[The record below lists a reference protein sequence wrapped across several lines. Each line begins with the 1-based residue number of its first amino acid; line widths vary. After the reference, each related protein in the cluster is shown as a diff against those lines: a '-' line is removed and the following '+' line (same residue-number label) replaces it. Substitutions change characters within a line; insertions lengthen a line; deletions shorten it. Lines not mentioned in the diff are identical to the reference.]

1 MLSELLGSKTRA
13 RMIAA
18 LVVAPEQR
26 LHLRALV
33 RAAGGGIASVQREV
47 ERLED
52 LGLVTSE
59 RDARGRR
66 QISLVADHPFAG
78 PVAGLVA
85 AEPSAQYGAR
95 IAQIEGLRPE
105 VAEAL
110 GGWVDAIVTGFD
122 PIRIVLF
129 GSQANGTADEG
140 SDVDLLVVLPKFKD
154 RGRTMVDIKTAVGR
168 RTIGLDVI
176 PTDPEDIEAQRTA
189 SASVVRDAVEE
200 GVTLYERSA

>member
-18 LVVAPEQR
+18 LVVAPAHR

-33 RAAGGGIASVQREV
+33 RATGGGIASVQREL
-47 ERLED
+47 ERLEEM
-52 LGLVTSE
+52 GLVTSE

-78 PVAGLVA
+78 PMADLVA

-95 IAQIEGLRPE
+95 ISQIEGLRPE
-105 VAEAL
+105 VAKAL
-110 GGWVDAIVTGFD
+110 GGWVDAIVTNFD

-129 GSQANGTADEG
+129 GSQAAGTADAG
-140 SDVDLLVVLPKFKD
+140 SDVDLLVVLPKLGD
-154 RGRTMVDIKTAVGR
+154 RGRAMVDIKTAVGR
-168 RTIGLDVI
+168 RTIGLDVV
-176 PTDPEDIEAQRTA
+176 PTDPEDMESQRTA
-189 SASVVRDAVEE
+189 GASVVREAEE
-200 GVTLYERSA
+200 GGVTVYERPA